1 MTHAFDRAD
10 KSAVAGKWGWFVALG
25 VLLIMCGGLAFG
37 NLLMATVASVYYVG
51 IIMLV
56 GGLFNLAHAF
66 QVKGW
71 DSVLYWGLSGACYTI
86 AGLFAFINP
95 VLASSF
101 LTFIMAIALIVAG
114 CFRIWVG
121 LKLRPLQGWGWVA
134 LGGLVT
140 LVAGLIIAAGW
151 PVNSLWILG
160 LFLAVDLV
168 MQGLSLIASGVL
180 AKG

>member
-10 KSAVAGKWGWFVALG
+10 KTEVAGKWGWFVALG

-37 NLLMATVASVYYVG
+37 NLLMASVASVYYIG
-51 IIMLV
+51 IIMLI
-56 GGLFNLAHAF
+56 GGLFNLGHAF

-71 DSVLYWGLSGACYTI
+71 DGVLYWGLSGACYTI

-95 VLASSF
+95 LLALSF
-101 LTFIMAIALIVAG
+101 LTVVMAVSLMIAGA
-114 CFRIWVG
+114 FRFWVG
-121 LKLRPLQGWGWVA
+121 LKLRPLQGWGWVT
-134 LGGLVT
+134 LGGIVT
-140 LVAGLIIAAGW
+140 FVAGLIIATGW

-168 MQGLSLIASGVL
+168 MQGLSLIAFGVL

>member
-1 MTHAFDRAD
+1 MTHAFDPAG
-10 KSAVAGKWGWFVALG
+10 KAAIAGKWGWFVALG

-51 IIMLV
+51 LIMLI
-56 GGLFNLAHAF
+56 GGLLNLAHAF

-71 DSVLYWGLSGACYTI
+71 DSVLYWLLSGACYAI

-95 VLASSF
+95 VLASSV
-101 LTFIMAIALIVAG
+101 LTVLMAVALIVAG
-114 CFRIWVG
+114 CFRIWVSF
-121 LKLRPLQGWGWVA
+121 KLRPIQGWGWVA

-140 LVAGLIIAAGW
+140 LAAGLIIASGW

-168 MQGLSLIASGVL
+168 MQGLSLIAFGVL